1 MIAAFDFRILASVDA
16 ILNGLSL
23 ILIIAGL
30 VAVKRGRVELH
41 KKLMLAAVVVSAL
54 FLISYVIY
62 HCNTEPVRFQRQ
74 DWLRPVYLTLLTSHI
89 ILAVVQVPLILRT
102 VQLGLADRRAQHR
115 KWAKVT
121 TPIWLYVSFTGVVI
135 YYMLYWL

>member
-16 ILNGLSL
+16 ALNGLCL
-23 ILIIAGL
+23 MLIIAGL
-30 VAVKRGRVELH
+30 LAVKRGSIELH
-41 KKLMLAAVVVSAL
+41 KKLMLAAVAVSAL

-62 HCNTEPVRFQRQ
+62 HCTCEPVKFQHGGWFRV
-74 DWLRPVYLTLLTSHI
+74 LYLTLLSSHI
-89 ILAVVQVPLILRT
+89 VLAVVQVPLILRT
-102 VQLGLADRRAQHR
+102 VQLGLADRRVQHR

-121 TPIWLYVSFTGVVI
+121 TPIWIYVSFTGVVI